1 MEISLPMKK
10 AGRKIFYPNILDHK
24 PGFFLGLFLYRLFK
38 RASVDESMKEDLK
51 QMHKEGTVVYA
62 IKYKGKLD
70 YLLYH
75 YNFRRRRLPYP
86 KIAFDLNMSMILPF
100 SQVVR
105 IVFSHI
111 ASLFR
116 YGRFPSPYKSGF
128 YKSELQQGTTSLMFL
143 VDPEGFV
150 RHFIH
155 SEMDQV
161 QFLLETQRDMDR
173 PIFIVPQ
180 LILYKKTPEKDYSSL
195 TDIFFGYKD
204 HPGVIRKI
212 VLFFRYNRKAFIDF
226 GRPLDLKA
234 YLESQPPDTPLPV
247 IATGIRQRLIES
259 IDNQKRIILGP
270 IMKSRQQFKEIVL
283 MDKRVSEKIQS
294 MSSENKKKLRQMKKR
309 AGEYFD
315 EIAADY
321 NITYIQF
328 FHVALNWF
336 WNKIFEGIHV
346 DTAALAKVRDWAR
359 KGTLVY
365 VPSHK
370 SHIDYLILNYVLYTH
385 HMHIPRVAAG
395 KNLAFWP
402 MGHIFR
408 KSGAFF
414 IRRSFSGAT
423 LYLEVFNRYI
433 KALLEEE
440 HPIEFFIEGG
450 RSRNGKLVLPKTGFL
465 SILLQAYQEGF
476 CKDVIFVPTSIIYDR
491 IIEEDSYIKELGGGS
506 KKGESLKQILRA
518 RRYLKKKYGKIY
530 VQFNEAFSLKE
541 YLSQTNPSG
550 EITHRELAFHLV
562 QSINDVSLVIP
573 LSLVA
578 TAILANHRRGFHIS
592 ELNETVD
599 IFLKFLI
606 RKDVPLAESLNEPAK
621 AVQDTL
627 ALLVN
632 WKVIDSLG
640 DTPGEEAPFHYVD
653 EDKKLEL
660 EFYKNNIIHFFIPHA
675 FVAISLLSGKEEVR
689 DTEAILSDY
698 AFLKHLF
705 KHEFVFDEKEDPK
718 EKIIAVMAYFLDA
731 AFINGS
737 EDEGGYKVTKLGH
750 DKLPIWAALAKT
762 FIESYWIAVK
772 SMSGRQGKVGKRE
785 DLLKEMN
792 YLGRRFHKLGVV
804 EHIGALSELNYK
816 NAVIFINE
824 DIIKASNHSEDPS
837 ALNEQLSQLG
847 RRLYELSHYRS

>member
-1 MEISLPMKK
+1 MKK
-10 AGRKIFYPNILDHK
+10 AGLKIFYPNILDHK

-38 RASVDESMKEDLK
+38 RVSVDESMKEDLK

-100 SQVVR
+100 TQVVK
-105 IVFSHI
+105 IVFSHL

-128 YKSELQQGTTSLMFL
+128 YKNALQQGTTSLMFL
-143 VDPEGFV
+143 VDPKGFI
-150 RHFIH
+150 RHFLH
-155 SEMDQV
+155 SEKDQV

-180 LILYKKTPEKDYSSL
+180 LALYKKTPEKDYSSL

-204 HPGVIRKI
+204 HPGIIRKI

-234 YLESQPPDTPLPV
+234 YVESQPADTPLHLM
-247 IATGIRQRLIES
+247 AAEIRQSLIES
-259 IDNQKRIILGP
+259 IDSQKRVILGP

-294 MSSENKKKLRQMKKR
+294 MSSGNKKKLRQMRKK

-328 FHVALNWF
+328 FHMALNWL
-336 WNKIFEGIHV
+336 WKKIFEGIHV
-346 DTAALAKVRDWAR
+346 DKVALAKVREWAR

-370 SHIDYLILNYVLYTH
+370 SHIDYLILNYVLFTH

-395 KNLAFWP
+395 RNLAFWP

-465 SILLQAYQEGF
+465 SILLQAHQEGF
-476 CKDVIFVPTSIIYDR
+476 CKDLIFVPTSVVYDR
-491 IIEEDSYIKELGGGS
+491 VMEEDAYIKELGGGT
-506 KKGESLKQILRA
+506 KKRESLKQILQA
-518 RRYLKKKYGKIY
+518 RRFLKKRYGKIY

-541 YLSQTNPSG
+541 YLSQANPSDQ
-550 EITHRELAFHLV
+550 ITHRELAFHLV
-562 QSINDVSLVIP
+562 QAINDVSLVIP

-578 TAILANHRRGFHIS
+578 TAILANHRRGFHRA
-592 ELNETVD
+592 ELTETVD
-599 IFLKFLI
+599 IFLKFLTRHGAPI
-606 RKDVPLAESLNEPAK
+606 AETLKEPTK
-621 AVQDTL
+621 AVQDTI
-627 ALLVN
+627 ALLAS
-632 WKVIDSLG
+632 WKVIDSLE

-653 EDKKLEL
+653 EEKKLEL
-660 EFYKNNIIHFFIPHA
+660 EFYKNSIIHFFIPHA
-675 FVAISLLSGKEEVR
+675 FVAISLLSGKEEVK
-689 DTEAILSDY
+689 DTEAIITDY

-705 KHEFVFDEKEDPK
+705 KHEFVFDEKENLR
-718 EKIIAVMAYFLDA
+718 EKITAVIEYFLDA
-731 AFINGS
+731 AYITGS
-737 EDEGGYKVTKLGH
+737 EDGEGYKVTKLGH
-750 DKLPIWAALAKT
+750 NKLPIWAALAKT
-762 FIESYWIAVK
+762 FIESYWIAAK
-772 SMSGRQGKVGKRE
+772 TMSGRKEKGGKRE

-792 YLGRRFHKLGVV
+792 YLGKQLHKLGVV

-816 NAVIFINE
+816 NAVNFINE
-824 DIIKASNHSEDPS
+824 DILKASNQSEEQS
-837 ALNEQLSQLG
+837 TLNERLSQLSQ
-847 RRLYELSHYRS
+847 RLYELSHYRS